1 LIPSVG
7 EGVAEDD
14 VELLVTAML
23 VPSTELRME
32 ELEESTDDEDA
43 ARVKLELE
51 TASEVVVTREDAV
64 TMRDEELDFV
74 LLKMKDERLEV
85 WKEGLALLE

>member
-1 LIPSVG
+1 VG

-23 VPSTELRME
+23 VPSTELRTE

-43 ARVKLELE
+43 TRDKLELE

-64 TMRDEELDFV
+64 TIGDEELDFV

-85 WKEGLALLE
+85 WKEELALLE

>member
-1 LIPSVG
+1 M
-7 EGVAEDD
+7 AEDD

>member
-1 LIPSVG
+1 VG

>member
-1 LIPSVG
+1 
-7 EGVAEDD
+7 VAEDD